1 MENRGVATGT
11 DRPGEP
17 PLQASTTPNVARR
30 CAAAVVVLLLAAACD
45 SAPSV
50 PGGSS
55 PIAPVAA
62 HVPRE
67 TAERFA
73 TSIARAAWKH
83 LHRLP
88 KQQAISNI
96 HAQLQAFS
104 DMTGCS
110 IAVSHRQQFSAAEHP
125 GFIHAFHRN
134 VVGAV
139 KCP

>member
-1 MENRGVATGT
+1 MF
-11 DRPGEP
+11 
-17 PLQASTTPNVARR
+17 
-30 CAAAVVVLLLAAACD
+30 AAAIVVFVLATACD
-45 SAPSV
+45 PATSAPE
-50 PGGSS
+50 GSS
-55 PIAPVAA
+55 PVAPIAA
-62 HVPRE
+62 HIARE

-88 KQQAISNI
+88 KEQAIGNI

-125 GFIHAFHRN
+125 GLIHAFHRN
-134 VVGAV
+134 VVVAV

>member
-1 MENRGVATGT
+1 
-11 DRPGEP
+11 
-17 PLQASTTPNVARR
+17 
-30 CAAAVVVLLLAAACD
+30 VVIFLLAAACD
-45 SAPSV
+45 PAASAPE
-50 PGGSS
+50 GSS
-55 PIAPVAA
+55 PVAPVAA

-67 TAERFA
+67 TVERFA

-88 KQQAISNI
+88 KQQAIGNI

-110 IAVSHRQQFSAAEHP
+110 IALSHRQQFSAAEHP
-125 GFIHAFHRN
+125 GFINAFHRN
-134 VVGAV
+134 VVVAV